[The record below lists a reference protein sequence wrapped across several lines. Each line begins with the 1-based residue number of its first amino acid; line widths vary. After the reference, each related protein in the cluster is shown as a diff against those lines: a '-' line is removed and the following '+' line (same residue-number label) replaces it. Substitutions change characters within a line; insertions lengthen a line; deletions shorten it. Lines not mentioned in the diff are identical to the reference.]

1 MHITTDHGVAAKH
14 YFSLLPQDKLDE
26 EGEKEE
32 EVLEE
37 EQEAEEYVIKIETV
51 A

>member
-1 MHITTDHGVAAKH
+1 MAATH
-14 YFSLLPQDKLDE
+14 YYNLLPQDKLEE

-32 EVLEE
+32 EVLE